1 MLFCHILVY
10 DEEKCIG
17 GMNMAKT
24 TVERHLYY
32 YDLYALCQDEK
43 TKGYIRS
50 GNLITEFFETL
61 FNLQN
66 GITDYK
72 DFVEKTR
79 NKDNI
84 FVIVDTFDIS
94 YIEFRIVLCRT
105 DALPFIEK
113 EGKLEKL
120 GDYIDEDQ
128 NIAEIT
134 HCVFFPAYNIMGAEY
149 NFSGARPTTIS
160 DYILKRGTSAE
171 LVTCRAKLNYDAY
184 EKLIEGEE
192 YSLFDFSVK
201 TDSDA
206 YNKMLSQ
213 KSIFRAIQAEVPET
227 DTFEVVL
234 KKRKTR
240 KNKFSG
246 FMAPLS
252 QEEIKY
258 LLDNYRD
265 DIERFSVSQSTFND
279 KIDLLSDKLV
289 NKVIM
294 TRTSERTIDSKEMYK
309 EIRRYFDSTVVK
321 YCKK

>member
-1 MLFCHILVY
+1 MIKKNALES
-10 DEEKCIG
+10 DD
-17 GMNMAKT
+17 MAKT
-24 TVERHLYY
+24 TVDRHLYY
-32 YDLYALCQDEK
+32 YDLYALCQDEE
-43 TKGYIRS
+43 TKQYLRS
-50 GNLITEFFETL
+50 KSLITEFFENL
-61 FNLQN
+61 FNMQKDVD
-66 GITDYK
+66 DYK
-72 DFVEKTR
+72 EFVEKTR
-79 NKDNI
+79 NSNNI
-84 FVIVDTFDIS
+84 FVIVDTFDKT

-113 EGKLEKL
+113 AGKLEKL
-120 GDYIDEDQ
+120 GDYIDTDQ

-134 HCVFFPAYNIMGAEY
+134 HCVYFPAYNIMGAEY
-149 NFSGARPTTIS
+149 NFSGARPTVIS
-160 DYILKRGTSAE
+160 DYILARGISAN

-192 YSLFDFSVK
+192 YCLFDFSVR
-201 TDSDA
+201 TNSDA
-206 YNKMLSQ
+206 YNKVLSK
-213 KSIFRAIQAEVPET
+213 KSIFRAIQAEVPEA

-252 QEEIKY
+252 HGEIKY

-265 DIERFSVSQSTFND
+265 DIERFSVSQTSFSNQ
-279 KIDLLSDKLV
+279 IDLLSDKLV
-289 NKVIM
+289 NKVVM

-309 EIRRYFDSTVVK
+309 EIRRYFDATVVN

>member
-1 MLFCHILVY
+1 
-10 DEEKCIG
+10 
-17 GMNMAKT
+17 MAKS

-32 YDLYALCQDEK
+32 YDLYALCQDET
-43 TKGYIRS
+43 TKKYKRS
-50 GNLITEFFETL
+50 KNLIVDFFDNL
-61 FNLQN
+61 FKMQKDVD
-66 GITDYK
+66 DYK

-84 FVIVDTFDIS
+84 FVIVDTFEKD
-94 YIEFRIVLCRT
+94 YVEFRIVLCRT

-113 EGKLEKL
+113 AGKLEKL
-120 GDYIDEDQ
+120 GDYIDADQ

-134 HCVFFPAYNIMGAEY
+134 HCVFFPAYDIMGAEY
-149 NFSGARPTTIS
+149 NFSGARPTAIS
-160 DYILKRGTSAE
+160 DYILNRGIPAN

-192 YSLFDFSVK
+192 YSLFDFSVR
-201 TDSDA
+201 TNSDA
-206 YNKMLSQ
+206 YNKVLSQ

-252 QEEIKY
+252 HEEIKY

-265 DIERFSVSQSTFND
+265 DIERFSVSQSSFNNQ
-279 KIDLLSDKLV
+279 IDLLSDKLV
-289 NKVIM
+289 NKVVM
-294 TRTSERTIDSKEMYK
+294 TRTNERTIDSKEMYH
-309 EIRRYFDSTVVK
+309 EIRRYFDSIVVK
-321 YCKK
+321 YCEK

>member
-1 MLFCHILVY
+1 
-10 DEEKCIG
+10 
-17 GMNMAKT
+17 MAKT

-43 TKGYIRS
+43 TKKYMRS
-50 GNLITEFFETL
+50 GNLISDFFETL
-61 FNLQN
+61 FNKQS
-66 GITDYK
+66 GAADYK
-72 DFVEKTR
+72 DFVEQTR
-79 NKDNI
+79 NEDNV
-84 FVIVDTFDIS
+84 FVIVDTFGNS
-94 YIEFRIVLCRT
+94 YIEFRIVLCRA

-120 GDYIDEDQ
+120 GDYIDADQ

-134 HCVFFPAYNIMGAEY
+134 HCVFFPEYDIMGAEY
-149 NFSGARPTTIS
+149 NFSGARPTAIS
-160 DYILKRGTSAE
+160 DYILKRGISAD
-171 LVTCRAKLNYDAY
+171 LVTCRAKLNYDTY

-192 YSLFDFSVK
+192 YSLFDFSVR
-201 TDSDA
+201 TNSDA
-206 YNKMLSQ
+206 YNKMLSK

-234 KKRKTR
+234 KRRKTR

-252 QEEIKY
+252 HGEIKY

-265 DIERFSVSQSTFND
+265 DIERFSVSQTSFN
-279 KIDLLSDKLV
+279 KQIDLLSDKLV
-289 NKVIM
+289 NKVVM

-309 EIRRYFDSTVVK
+309 EIRRYFDTTVVK